1 MPFAIRFL
9 NGTYLSSKSRGGVR
23 RRKQVKTLNEA
34 TIFSEA
40 GHAKLAF
47 LAAIKTEKEN
57 KNSIAT
63 VIEIQYKVKNV
74 EGSYIIRQGKIIP
87 VEVK

>member
-9 NGTYLSSKSRGGVR
+9 DGTYLSSKSRGGIR
-23 RRKQVKTLNEA
+23 RRKQVKSLNEA

-47 LAAIKTEKEN
+47 LAATKTKKEN
-57 KNSIAT
+57 KNSVAR
-63 VIEIQYKVKNV
+63 VVEIQYKIKKV
-74 EGSYIIRQGKIIP
+74 EGSYIIRKGKIIP
-87 VEVK
+87 AEIK